1 MIDNRY
7 ILEYNLK
14 NPCSWSSWLLTNT
27 QPTFLTQELP
37 AALHSGHGWWG
48 AECPL
53 MLCCDTDEN
62 VPPWCNDIH
71 DRAPGSAACD
81 HHYHTSSRQLSA
93 PLAGDGGDGDNVMKR
108 CHSLWSR
115 MQTRRGSDVW
125 RCRNGECS
133 FEYSTF
139 SWMKVPSESFKMLL
153 CWKSLRWQ
161 LGCLCKKIFNGCLT
175 KIWIDS

>member
-1 MIDNRY
+1 MTIDQHPIY
-7 ILEYNLK
+7 IFDSGTAPREL
-14 NPCSWSSWLLTNT
+14 
-27 QPTFLTQELP
+27 LP
-37 AALHSGHGWWG
+37 AALHSAYNGGWV

-125 RCRNGECS
+125 RYKNGECS

-153 CWKSLRWQ
+153 CWKSLCWQ
-161 LGCLCKKIFNGCLT
+161 LGCLYVHKDIQWLSNKDLRNRFLKYET
-175 KIWIDS
+175 AF